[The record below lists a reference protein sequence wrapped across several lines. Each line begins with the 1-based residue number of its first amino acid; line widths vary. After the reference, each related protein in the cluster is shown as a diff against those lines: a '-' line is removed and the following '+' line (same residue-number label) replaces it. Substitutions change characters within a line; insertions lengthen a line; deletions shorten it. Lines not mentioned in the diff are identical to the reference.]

1 MTAMA
6 RAFRIHAD
14 DNVAVLLDDCAPGR
28 VEVLGAGGVAAVAAV
43 DAIKSGH
50 KLALVGIEA
59 GQPIVKYGQ
68 RIGHATRP
76 IEPGQWV
83 HLHNCASDY
92 DERSATLDGRTGAPT
107 DTRYE

>member
-6 RAFRIHAD
+6 KAFRIHAD

-28 VEVLGAGGVAAVAAV
+28 VEVLGAGGVAQVAAV

-50 KLALVGIEA
+50 KVALVGIGA

-68 RIGHATRP
+68 RIGHATQP

-92 DERSATLDGRTGAPT
+92 DERSATLDGLTGAPT